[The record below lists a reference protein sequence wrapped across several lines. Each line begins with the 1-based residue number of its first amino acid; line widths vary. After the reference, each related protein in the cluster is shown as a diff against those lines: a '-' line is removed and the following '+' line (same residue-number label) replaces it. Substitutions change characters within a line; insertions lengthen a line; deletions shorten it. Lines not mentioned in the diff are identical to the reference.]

1 MNKVIIAGAALALAA
16 TGVANAADMATKAR
30 VYKAPPPT
38 GCAYDIIRANS
49 QISVDFAATNWDYA
63 EFNQPAAGTNIL
75 ANPALPQ
82 GATLNTE
89 KGWLPGV
96 AVTGSYMSDCS
107 SSFISNIYLYGRGTY
122 LNGHTTE
129 WVNGVP
135 GTFSDPARVWDG
147 DFRIGK
153 GFQVGSNVML
163 TPYIGA
169 GVDDWKRTISGFP
182 TGALIEDY
190 SHGYVGV
197 GLLLQVAVAPRFVVS
212 AYGLGGGTFNSQMN
226 FNPNTAIN
234 AATLGPNH
242 TFKLGNSGTVKA
254 GASVDYAF
262 TNNWHVNAGVDY
274 TYFKYGASAMELLPL
289 GFGTF
294 EPPSR
299 TSNVTTTIG
308 VGYSFGGGPVVARY

>member
-1 MNKVIIAGAALALAA
+1 MGAGLGAAH
-16 TGVANAADMATKAR
+16 GADMATKAP
-30 VYKAPPPT
+30 VFKAPPS

-49 QISVDFAATNWDYA
+49 QISVDFAATDWNYA
-63 EFNQPAAGTNIL
+63 EFNQFAAGGGAL
-75 ANPALPQ
+75 ANPAFPV

-107 SSFISNIYLYGRGTY
+107 SGFFSNIYLYGRGTY
-122 LNGHTTE
+122 LSGHTTE

-147 DFRIGK
+147 DFRVGK
-153 GFQVGSNVML
+153 GFQVSSNVML

-169 GVDDWKRTISGFP
+169 GVDDWRRTISGVP

-190 SHGYVGV
+190 SHGYVGA
-197 GLLLQVAVAPRFVVS
+197 GLLLQVAVAPGFVVS

-226 FNPNTAIN
+226 FNPNTAVN
-234 AATLGPNH
+234 AVLFGPNH
-242 TFKLGNSGTVKA
+242 TFTLGNSETVKA
-254 GASVDYAF
+254 GASIDYAF
-262 TNNWHVNAGVDY
+262 TNNWHMNAGVDY
-274 TYFKYGASAMELLPL
+274 TYFKYGASRQELLPL
-289 GFGTF
+289 FGTF

-299 TSNVTTTIG
+299 TSNVTATVG
-308 VGYSFGGGPVVARY
+308 VGYSFGGPIVARY